1 MKDDRVNI
9 LLVDDQPA
17 RLVTYEA
24 ILGELGENLVTAG
37 SGREALQLL
46 MSSEFAAIL
55 LDVSM
60 PGMDGFETAMLIH
73 QHPRF
78 ERTPI
83 IFVTAVHVT
92 DLDRLR
98 GYRIGAVD
106 YVYVP
111 VVPEILRGK
120 VQVLVELHRKRRELQ
135 QANEALARANEQLAD
150 EKRRE
155 LELLNKHLMTANA
168 ELEAANETLKEEM
181 RERLRAQAAVQEAD
195 RRKEEFLAVL
205 SHELR
210 NPLAAI
216 DAAVRLVGQ
225 RNLVDPQMAWAR
237 DVLARQTAHL
247 SRLVDDLL
255 DIARV
260 SRGSITLRREPV
272 QLSTIL
278 GHAVESVRPLLE
290 SRKHDLRMTTPQRPL
305 RVDGDPVRL
314 TQVIA
319 NLLSNAALYS
329 DEGSRIDLQAEAINA
344 GRGKAPEAV
353 IRVRDAGIGISAE
366 DLGSIFELFRQLE
379 QPDRRPGGL
388 GVGLALAR
396 RLVELHSGTIEANSD
411 GVGKG
416 SEFIVRLP
424 ELRDAPAEAAVSP
437 AASACAGSPLR
448 LLVVDD
454 NVDSARTLA
463 MLLELAGHEVRVNH
477 DGASALATVAQGDV
491 DCVLLDIGM
500 PQMNGYEVAQRLR
513 NDHKFAGRLVAL
525 TGYGRDYDR
534 EQARS
539 AGFDHHLVKP
549 VDYAVLEQL
558 LKNVASSK
566 VQPDRGGDLS
576 LRAAMADLTLSNQP
590 S

>member
-78 ERTPI
+78 ERIPI

-534 EQARS
+534 EQARG

>member
-17 RLVTYEA
+17 RLLTYEA
-24 ILGELGENLVTAG
+24 ILADLGENLVSAG

-46 MSSEFAAIL
+46 MANEFAAIL

-78 ERTPI
+78 EKTPI

-92 DLDRLR
+92 DLDRLH

-120 VQVLVELHRKRRELQ
+120 VQVLVELYRKRRELQ
-135 QANEALARANEQLAD
+135 AANDALARANEQLAD

-155 LELLNKHLMTANA
+155 LEQLNRNLLAANA
-168 ELEAANETLKEEM
+168 ELASANENLKDEV

-216 DAAVRLVGQ
+216 DAAVRLMAQ
-225 RNLVDPQMAWAR
+225 RNLLDPQMSWAR
-237 DVLARQTAHL
+237 DVLSRQTTHL
-247 SRLVDDLL
+247 TRLVDDLL

-260 SRGSITLRREPV
+260 NRGNITLRREPV
-272 QLSTIL
+272 PLSAVL
-278 GHAVESVRPLLE
+278 AHAVEEVRPLLE
-290 SRKHDLRMTTPQRPL
+290 SRRHDLRVTTPQRAL

-314 TQVIA
+314 TQVVA

-329 DEGSRIDLQAEAINA
+329 DEGSPIELQAEASRA
-344 GRGKAPEAV
+344 EKGKAAEV
-353 IRVRDAGIGISAE
+353 LIRVRDSGIGISAQ
-366 DLGSIFELFRQLE
+366 DLGRIFELFRQLE
-379 QPDRRPGGL
+379 RPDRRQGGL
-388 GVGLALAR
+388 GVGLALSR
-396 RLVELHSGTIEANSD
+396 RLVELHGGTLQAKSD
-411 GVGKG
+411 GAGKG
-416 SEFIVRLP
+416 SEFVVRLP
-424 ELRDAPAEAAVSP
+424 ELRGYPAETMSAPASGNG
-437 AASACAGSPLR
+437 SARPLR

-463 MLLELAGHEVRVNH
+463 MLLELSGHLVRVA
-477 DGASALATVAQGDV
+477 DCGAAALEAAAQGEL

-513 NDHKFAGRLVAL
+513 TERRFTGQLVAL
-525 TGYGRDYDR
+525 TGYGREYDR
-534 EQARS
+534 EQARN

-549 VDYAVLEQL
+549 VDYALLEQIL
-558 LKNVASSK
+558 
-566 VQPDRGGDLS
+566 RGVPHLGPQTEG
-576 LRAAMADLTLSNQP
+576 RGEIGREAAQGAAEIGA
-590 S
+590 

>member
-1 MKDDRVNI
+1 MKDERVNI

-24 ILGELGENLVTAG
+24 ILGELGENLVSAG

-46 MSSEFAAIL
+46 MTNEFAAIL

-78 ERTPI
+78 EKTPI

-92 DLDRLR
+92 DLDRLH
-98 GYRIGAVD
+98 GYRVGAVD

-135 QANEALARANEQLAD
+135 EANAALARANEQLAD

-155 LELLNKHLMTANA
+155 LESLNQHLLAANS
-168 ELEAANETLKEEM
+168 ELEAANATLTEEM

-216 DAAVRLVGQ
+216 DAAVRLMAQ
-225 RNLVDPQMAWAR
+225 RNLVDPQMTWAR
-237 DVLARQTAHL
+237 DVLSRQTSHL
-247 SRLVDDLL
+247 TRLVDDLL

-260 SRGSITLRREPV
+260 NRGNITLRLEPV
-272 QLSTIL
+272 DLSAVL
-278 GHAVESVRPLLE
+278 ARAVESVRPLLE
-290 SRKHDLRMTTPQRPL
+290 SRRDDLRITTPQRL
-305 RVDGDPVRL
+305 MRVDGDPVRL
-314 TQVIA
+314 TQVVA
-319 NLLSNAALYS
+319 NLLSNAAQYS
-329 DEGSRIDLQAEAINA
+329 EEGSRIELQAEVSA
-344 GRGKAPEAV
+344 GSELGKGTQVV
-353 IRVRDAGIGISAE
+353 IRVRDSGIGISSD
-366 DLGSIFELFRQLE
+366 DLGRIFELFRQLE
-379 QPDRRPGGL
+379 KPDRRQGGL
-388 GVGLALAR
+388 GVGLALSR
-396 RLVELHSGTIEANSD
+396 RLVELHGGTIEARSD
-411 GVGKG
+411 GAGKG

-424 ELRDAPAEAAVSP
+424 ELRGSHAETSASP
-437 AASACAGSPLR
+437 AAGSGVMAPLR
-448 LLVVDD
+448 LLIVDD

-463 MLLELAGHEVRVNH
+463 MLLELSGHEVRVAH
-477 DGASALATVAQGDV
+477 TGPAALEAMAQRSTH
-491 DCVLLDIGM
+491 CVLLDIGM
-500 PQMNGYEVAQRLR
+500 PEMNGYEVAQRLR
-513 NDHKFAGRLVAL
+513 SERKFAGALIAL

-534 EQARS
+534 ELARR

-549 VDYAVLEQL
+549 VDYSMLEQL
-558 LKNVASSK
+558 LKVIAHPQLQTEGRDELARTLAQESA
-566 VQPDRGGDLS
+566 GI
-576 LRAAMADLTLSNQP
+576 RA
-590 S
+590 

>member
-1 MKDDRVNI
+1 MKDERVNI

-17 RLVTYEA
+17 RLVTYEV
-24 ILGELGENLVTAG
+24 ILADLGENLVTAE

-46 MSSEFAAIL
+46 MTMEFAAIL

-60 PGMDGFETAMLIH
+60 PGMDGFETATLIH

-78 ERTPI
+78 EKTPI

-92 DLDRLR
+92 DLDRLH

-135 QANEALARANEQLAD
+135 AANEALARANEQLAA
-150 EKRRE
+150 EKRSE
-155 LELLNKHLMTANA
+155 LEKLNRHLMDVNT
-168 ELEAANETLKEEM
+168 ELAAANETLKGEV

-216 DAAVRLVGQ
+216 DAAVRLMAQ
-225 RNLVDPQMAWAR
+225 RNLIDPQLSWAR
-237 DVLARQTAHL
+237 EVLSRQTAHL
-247 SRLVDDLL
+247 TRLVDDLL

-260 SRGSITLRREPV
+260 NRGNIMLRREPV
-272 QLSTIL
+272 QVAGLL
-278 GHAVESVRPLLE
+278 AHAVESVRPLLE
-290 SRKHDLRMTTPQRPL
+290 SRRHDLRVTTPQWPL
-305 RVDGDPVRL
+305 RVHGDPVRL

-319 NLLSNAALYS
+319 NLLSNAAQYS
-329 DEGSRIDLQAEAINA
+329 DEGSRIELQADVLP
-344 GRGKAPEAV
+344 GDGGGTPEVV
-353 IRVRDAGIGISAE
+353 IRVRDSGIGISTQ
-366 DLGSIFELFRQLE
+366 DLGRIFELFRQLE
-379 QPDRRPGGL
+379 QPDRRQGGL

-396 RLVELHSGTIEANSD
+396 RLVELHGGSIEAQSE
-411 GVGKG
+411 GAGKG
-416 SEFIVRLP
+416 SEFIVRIP
-424 ELRDAPAEAAVSP
+424 ELCSGQAEVAASP
-437 AASACAGSPLR
+437 APGHGTTAALR
-448 LLVVDD
+448 LLIVDD

-463 MLLELAGHEVRVNH
+463 MLLELSGHEVRVAH
-477 DGASALATVAQGDV
+477 SGAAALQAVAERRFDA
-491 DCVLLDIGM
+491 VLLDIGM
-500 PQMNGYEVAQRLR
+500 PEMNGYEVAQRLR
-513 NDHKFAGRLVAL
+513 TEQKFNGRLIAL

-534 EQARS
+534 EVAHC

-549 VDYAVLEQL
+549 VDYSMLEQIL
-558 LKNVASSK
+558 RGASIARLETEERDERPRS
-566 VQPDRGGDLS
+566 
-576 LRAAMADLTLSNQP
+576 AALEP
-590 S
+590 SGIGA

>member
-1 MKDDRVNI
+1 MKDERVNI

-17 RLVTYEA
+17 RLVTYEV
-24 ILGELGENLVTAG
+24 ILADLGENLVTAE

-46 MSSEFAAIL
+46 MTMEFAAIL

-60 PGMDGFETAMLIH
+60 PGMDGFETATLIH

-78 ERTPI
+78 EKTPI

-92 DLDRLR
+92 DLDRLH

-135 QANEALARANEQLAD
+135 AANEALARANEQLAA
-150 EKRRE
+150 EKRSE
-155 LELLNKHLMTANA
+155 LEKLNRHLMDANT
-168 ELEAANETLKEEM
+168 ELAAANETLKGEV

-216 DAAVRLVGQ
+216 DAAVRLMAQ
-225 RNLVDPQMAWAR
+225 RNLIDPQLSWAR
-237 DVLARQTAHL
+237 EVLSRQTAHL
-247 SRLVDDLL
+247 TRLVDDLL

-260 SRGSITLRREPV
+260 NRGNIMLRREPV
-272 QLSTIL
+272 QVAGLL
-278 GHAVESVRPLLE
+278 AHAVESVRPLLE
-290 SRKHDLRMTTPQRPL
+290 SRRHDLRVTTPQWPL
-305 RVDGDPVRL
+305 RVHGDPVRL

-319 NLLSNAALYS
+319 NLLSNAAQYS
-329 DEGSRIDLQAEAINA
+329 DEGSRIELQADVLP
-344 GRGKAPEAV
+344 GDGGGTPEVV
-353 IRVRDAGIGISAE
+353 IRVRDSGIGISTQ
-366 DLGSIFELFRQLE
+366 DLGRIFELFRQLE
-379 QPDRRPGGL
+379 QPDRRQGGL

-396 RLVELHSGTIEANSD
+396 RLVELHGGSIEAQSE
-411 GVGKG
+411 GAGKG
-416 SEFIVRLP
+416 SEFIVRIP
-424 ELRDAPAEAAVSP
+424 ELCSGQAEVAASP
-437 AASACAGSPLR
+437 APGHGTTAALR
-448 LLVVDD
+448 LLIVDD

-463 MLLELAGHEVRVNH
+463 MLLELSGHEVRVAH
-477 DGASALATVAQGDV
+477 SGAAALQAVAERRFDA
-491 DCVLLDIGM
+491 VLLDIGM
-500 PQMNGYEVAQRLR
+500 PEMNGYEVAQRLR
-513 NDHKFAGRLVAL
+513 TEQKFNGRLIAL

-534 EQARS
+534 EVAHC

-549 VDYAVLEQL
+549 VDYSMLEQIL
-558 LKNVASSK
+558 RGASIARLETEERDERPRS
-566 VQPDRGGDLS
+566 
-576 LRAAMADLTLSNQP
+576 AALEP
-590 S
+590 SGIGA

>member
-46 MSSEFAAIL
+46 MSNEFAAIL

-168 ELEAANETLKEEM
+168 ELEAANRTLKEEM
-181 RERLRAQAAVQEAD
+181 GERLRAQAAVQEAD

-225 RNLVDPQMAWAR
+225 RNPVDPQMAWAR

-260 SRGSITLRREPV
+260 SRGNIALRREPV

-278 GHAVESVRPLLE
+278 AHAVESVRPLLE
-290 SRKHDLRMTTPQRPL
+290 SRKHDLRVTTPQRPL

-329 DEGSRIDLQAEAINA
+329 DEGSRIELQAEAINA
-344 GRGKAPEAV
+344 GRAKTPEAV

-366 DLGSIFELFRQLE
+366 DLASIFELFRQLE
-379 QPDRRPGGL
+379 QPDRRQGGL

-396 RLVELHSGTIEANSD
+396 RLVELHGGTIEANSD
-411 GVGKG
+411 GIGKG

-437 AASACAGSPLR
+437 AAGVCAASPLR
-448 LLVVDD
+448 LLIVDD

-463 MLLELAGHEVRVNH
+463 MLLELTGHEVRVNH

-534 EQARS
+534 EQARN

-566 VQPDRGGDLS
+566 LHPDLGGDLS
-576 LRAAMADLTLSNQP
+576 RRAGIAGLALSNQP

>member
-1 MKDDRVNI
+1 MKDERVNI

-17 RLVTYEA
+17 RLVTYEV
-24 ILGELGENLVTAG
+24 ILADLGENLVTAE

-46 MSSEFAAIL
+46 MTMEFAAIL

-60 PGMDGFETAMLIH
+60 PGMDGFETATLIH

-78 ERTPI
+78 EKTPI

-92 DLDRLR
+92 DLDRLH

-135 QANEALARANEQLAD
+135 AANEALARANEQLAA
-150 EKRRE
+150 EKRSE
-155 LELLNKHLMTANA
+155 LEKLNRHLMDANT
-168 ELEAANETLKEEM
+168 ELAAANETLKGEV

-216 DAAVRLVGQ
+216 DAAVRLMAQ
-225 RNLVDPQMAWAR
+225 RNLIDPQLSWAR
-237 DVLARQTAHL
+237 EVLSRQTAHL
-247 SRLVDDLL
+247 TRLVDDLL

-260 SRGSITLRREPV
+260 NRGNITLRREPV
-272 QLSTIL
+272 QVAGLL
-278 GHAVESVRPLLE
+278 AHAVESVRPLLE
-290 SRKHDLRMTTPQRPL
+290 SRRHDLRVTTPQWPL

-319 NLLSNAALYS
+319 NLLSNAAQYS
-329 DEGSRIDLQAEAINA
+329 DEGSRIELQADVLP
-344 GRGKAPEAV
+344 GDGGGTPEVV
-353 IRVRDAGIGISAE
+353 IRVRDSGIGISTQ
-366 DLGSIFELFRQLE
+366 DLGRIFELFRQLE
-379 QPDRRPGGL
+379 QPDRRQGGL

-396 RLVELHSGTIEANSD
+396 RLVELHGGSIEAQSE
-411 GVGKG
+411 GAGKG
-416 SEFIVRLP
+416 SEFIVRIP
-424 ELRDAPAEAAVSP
+424 ELCSGQAEVAASP
-437 AASACAGSPLR
+437 APGHGTTAALR
-448 LLVVDD
+448 LLIVDD

-463 MLLELAGHEVRVNH
+463 MLLELSGHEVRVAH
-477 DGASALATVAQGDV
+477 SGAAALQAVAERRFDA
-491 DCVLLDIGM
+491 VLLDIGM
-500 PQMNGYEVAQRLR
+500 PEMNGYEVAQRLR
-513 NDHKFAGRLVAL
+513 AEQKFNGLLIAL

-534 EQARS
+534 EVAHC

-549 VDYAVLEQL
+549 VDYSMLEQIL
-558 LKNVASSK
+558 
-566 VQPDRGGDLS
+566 RGTSIARLQTEERDE
-576 LRAAMADLTLSNQP
+576 RARSAALEP
-590 S
+590 SGIGA